1 MLKGYPIGPP
11 LQTMPAAE
19 NSITHRHI
27 ERVNCGEIAAEI
39 AGKIAGLHA
48 SCSSPAHNE
57 FSGDMRFNRLDRRHG
72 NF

>member
-11 LQTMPAAE
+11 LQTMLTAE

-27 ERVNCGEIAAEI
+27 ERVNCGEIA
-39 AGKIAGLHA
+39 GKIAGLPA
-48 SCSSPAHNE
+48 SCSPHAHNE

-72 NF
+72 EF